1 VLATF
6 ALAMFALVQSDG
18 PDTTIAV
25 QRGQR
30 LELHA
35 HAGEITV
42 RTWARNALRVR
53 ADLDSEGRLSINQGP
68 SVVIVGASDRRGRL
82 TEVTFEVTV
91 PTWMGVSLSG
101 VNASMRVEGVAAPIS
116 AETIDGDVTVTG
128 GEGNVSLRS
137 IQGAVA
143 LTGAK
148 GRISASS
155 VNSDVTVR
163 GAAGEVRAETV
174 NGEVRL
180 ERIESDEVDA
190 NTVNGDIVYD
200 GVIRKNG
207 SYSFVTH
214 SGDVTVTVPEGT
226 DATVAVSSF
235 QGDFESS
242 FPVTLRE
249 RRGRRFNFTL
259 GAGSARV
266 NLESFQGTIRL
277 VRPGAGRDRAKGESR
292 QE

>member
-1 VLATF
+1 M
-6 ALAMFALVQSDG
+6 LAMFALAVLALARSDG

-53 ADLDSEGRLSINQGP
+53 ADLDADGRLNINQGS
-68 SVVIVGASDRRGRL
+68 SVIIVGASDRRGRL
-82 TEVTFEVTV
+82 PDVTFEVTV
-91 PTWMGVSLSG
+91 PAWMEVSLNG
-101 VNASMRVEGVAAPIS
+101 VNASMRIEGVAAPIS
-116 AETIDGDVTVTG
+116 VETIDGDVTVTG
-128 GEGNVSLRS
+128 GEGNVTLRS
-137 IQGAVA
+137 VQGEVT

-148 GRISASS
+148 GRIMANS

-163 GAAGEVRAETV
+163 GATGEVRAETV
-174 NGEVRL
+174 NGEIRL
-180 ERIESDEVDA
+180 ERIESSEVDA

-200 GVIRKNG
+200 GTIRKNG
-207 SYSFVTH
+207 SYNFATH
-214 SGDVTVTVPEGT
+214 SGDVTVTVPDGT

-259 GAGSARV
+259 GGGSARV

-277 VRPGAGRDRAKGESR
+277 VRPGGIKPAGKEEFRPE
-292 QE
+292 